1 MKQRLPMSIVEL
13 ANQLGMDEVDIDNV
27 QELSQSHQTRLTN
40 EELVELEQNRSTE
53 DDDDSTDGD
62 VPNRNLT
69 TRVLTEGIN
78 MILDVLDIFTENNA
92 DFDLS
97 TAVKRLVIDVISCYK
112 EPLREKKLRA
122 RQ

>member
-1 MKQRLPMSIVEL
+1 MKSIRNIVAAWEEVTTNCMNSSWKKLWPETCHDFRRFEENEAAVVNDIVEL

-27 QELSQSHQTRLTN
+27 QELVQSHQTSPTN

-69 TRVLTEGIN
+69 TRVL
-78 MILDVLDIFTENNA
+78 A
-92 DFDLS
+92 
-97 TAVKRLVIDVISCYK
+97 
-112 EPLREKKLRA
+112 
-122 RQ
+122 